1 MLHHN
6 ALFECYYFLCSQIIS
21 HNFLISGFGVDLV
34 CLAEQPLHA
43 VPLLKFHSRKQ
54 TRFKDQNVTTIDYHI
69 PQWINHSFYRSP
81 QQRNSTTRF
90 IPRMKVPERPTFIE
104 DDHSVQEGMR
114 KSV

>member
-1 MLHHN
+1 MIGKCV
-6 ALFECYYFLCSQIIS
+6 FDT
-21 HNFLISGFGVDLV
+21 GFGVDLV

-54 TRFKDQNVTTIDYHI
+54 PRFKDQNVIAIDYNI

-90 IPRMKVPERPTFIE
+90 IPRMKVPERPALKE
-104 DDHSVQEGMR
+104 DYDNTPDGKLFNPLLPVC
-114 KSV
+114 